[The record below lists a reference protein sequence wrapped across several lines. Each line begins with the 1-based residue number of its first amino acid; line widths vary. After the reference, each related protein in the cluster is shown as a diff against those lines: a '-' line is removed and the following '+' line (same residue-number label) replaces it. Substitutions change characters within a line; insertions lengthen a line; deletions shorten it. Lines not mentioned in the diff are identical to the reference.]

1 MLREETRNEWNAII
15 FLRRRRWRYVVTT
28 EKWKRKGWRKTQ
40 LFLTIGQTQLKV
52 MCECGPMRKNIADLC
67 HLSWRAAEMVFGM
80 SVKCA
85 FPSRHAS
92 PQLFTSK
99 HWFLLSVLTQVS
111 PNPHAEHTHQWS
123 GKSMACNWATWSSEH
138 TRMQCPAVWNE
149 TNERSAEKQ
158 MIFRVQ
164 RSGVSASGMSHLSLI
179 RPLLTNTPNFAIGT
193 IPKMSRC
200 LVQEQMLGAQNH
212 QRWMEREGWL
222 YNYSGKKET
231 SVMNCG
237 KTSGFNSHAGC
248 LEWNYYNLKQP
259 RLSEESSL
267 RQFQSKHFQ

>member
-1 MLREETRNEWNAII
+1 MEENTALSNNQPDTIKGHVWMWPDGEKNA
-15 FLRRRRWRYVVTT
+15 
-28 EKWKRKGWRKTQ
+28 
-40 LFLTIGQTQLKV
+40 
-52 MCECGPMRKNIADLC
+52 ADLC

-80 SVKCA
+80 SVECA

-92 PQLFTSK
+92 TQLFTSK

-138 TRMQCPAVWNE
+138 THMQCPAVWNE

-158 MIFRVQ
+158 MTLRVQ

-179 RPLLTNTPNFAIGT
+179 RPLLTNTPNFAVGT

-212 QRWMEREGWL
+212 QRWMERERGGSITIQEKRNKRDELWKDKWL
-222 YNYSGKKET
+222 
-231 SVMNCG
+231 
-237 KTSGFNSHAGC
+237 
-248 LEWNYYNLKQP
+248 
-259 RLSEESSL
+259 
-267 RQFQSKHFQ
+267 